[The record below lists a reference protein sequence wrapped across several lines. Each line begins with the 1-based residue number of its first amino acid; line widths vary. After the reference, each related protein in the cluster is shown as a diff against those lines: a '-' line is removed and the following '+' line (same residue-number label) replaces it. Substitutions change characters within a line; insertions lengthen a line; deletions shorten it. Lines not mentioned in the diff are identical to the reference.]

1 MRWDLLAMAKIFT
14 YKDNMVDLTKVAAIE
29 IEDKQITFCM
39 DGDWEFVID
48 VDDKDIN
55 NVKRGLVDQFNS

>member
-1 MRWDLLAMAKIFT
+1 MAKIFT